1 MSLHSLDRGVVGQK
15 KIVILGSTGSIGCN
29 TLKVV
34 RHLGDKIRV
43 IGIAAHANV
52 DLIERQAREFGVKRV
67 ALCDVEAADRLRH
80 RLPDVEL
87 LSGMEGVCALAETE
101 EADLVVAA
109 QVGSSGVLPACRAIE
124 AGKSLALANKETLVA
139 AGAYVIPLARAKG
152 VSILPIDSEHG
163 ALFQAMQGEDPSR
176 VRRLL
181 LTASGGPFWSY
192 SMEELAGL
200 NVDKALSHPNYPMG
214 RKITVDSSTL
224 MNKGLEVMEAH
235 WLFGVPVEQIEVVV
249 HPQQIIHSMVEFVDG
264 SIIAQMGRPDML
276 LPIQYAL
283 TYPERWPSL
292 LTPFDFTRSHRLD
305 FYPPDLKRFR
315 CLDLA
320 YQALAC
326 GHSAPC
332 YLNAA
337 NEELVGQFLEE
348 RFEWLEI
355 GQRLER
361 LMASHRPQGVAS
373 IEAILEIDR
382 RARRDVKDLV

>member
-1 MSLHSLDRGVVGQK
+1 
-15 KIVILGSTGSIGCN
+15 
-29 TLKVV
+29 
-34 RHLGDKIRV
+34 
-43 IGIAAHANV
+43 
-52 DLIERQAREFGVKRV
+52 
-67 ALCDVEAADRLRH
+67 
-80 RLPDVEL
+80 
-87 LSGMEGVCALAETE
+87 
-101 EADLVVAA
+101 
-109 QVGSSGVLPACRAIE
+109 
-124 AGKSLALANKETLVA
+124 
-139 AGAYVIPLARAKG
+139 
-152 VSILPIDSEHG
+152 
-163 ALFQAMQGEDPSR
+163 
-176 VRRLL
+176 
-181 LTASGGPFWSY
+181 
-192 SMEELAGL
+192 
-200 NVDKALSHPNYPMG
+200 
-214 RKITVDSSTL
+214 
-224 MNKGLEVMEAH
+224 
-235 WLFGVPVEQIEVVV
+235 
-249 HPQQIIHSMVEFVDG
+249 
-264 SIIAQMGRPDML
+264 ML